1 MGYQITVFILRWHTV
16 MPTTETATHST
27 VPLKM
32 NRKRTPV
39 NTLVMLRVR
48 GMVNIIIVFKRA
60 HTIRFSCFSR
70 RSLFRRRS
78 HTFRRAATP
87 GIYIGPALFECRMSV
102 CVRQR
107 VFVCVKS
114 VVGSRHPTTHR
125 WLIRTHTLTSSHTH
139 AHTDTVTQLNPDA
152 YKHTLTTNLVLAES
166 IASTF

>member
-1 MGYQITVFILRWHTV
+1 MAFVIILCSSFISMICYGQAITVHCDKSGWIEHSFSQCDRHRNKRKHTIFTIAMGYQITVFILRWHTV

-87 GIYIGPALFECRMSV
+87 GIYIGPALFQCRMSV

-107 VFVCVKS
+107 VFVCVWK
-114 VVGSRHPTTHR
+114 V
-125 WLIRTHTLTSSHTH
+125 
-139 AHTDTVTQLNPDA
+139 
-152 YKHTLTTNLVLAES
+152 
-166 IASTF
+166 